1 MKKLALA
8 VLVGAASLGSTA
20 QAECTYESDETVT
33 ILSNSFQAWQVVTRA
48 MGDCAPVEAE
58 LDSEYRTMQATAF
71 DTDPSLYHLG
81 GVANGTIRPLLDNR
95 LIRPLDDLVEKY
107 SDQINP
113 NQLIRIDGEVMAL
126 GMMINAQHLMYRRDI
141 LDDLG
146 LDVPETYDELLA
158 AAEAIRE
165 ADIVRYPLGGTY
177 ASGWDL
183 GQEFVNMY
191 LGFDGEFFDGSQPSV
206 HNEAGVQALEMMAAL
221 TEYMDPEYLVSDSTY
236 VQQQFQRGEIAMA
249 TLWATRASAMND
261 ESESDVVGLVGMAA
275 APAAYEGGRPATT
288 LWWDGI
294 VVARNISD
302 AAAEN
307 AFRVALEGLSPR
319 MVRENNDVA
328 VWLVDGYEPGELA
341 EGAAASADGGAPG
354 YPTRTE
360 FGLMHT
366 ALGNNVADYMT
377 GRRSAEDVLEAIED
391 DYLSAAREQGLL

>member
-8 VLVGAASLGSTA
+8 VLIGTASLGYTA
-20 QAECTYESDETVT
+20 QAECNYESDETVT
-33 ILSNSFQAWQVVTRA
+33 ILSNSFQAWQAVTRA
-48 MGDCAPVEAE
+48 MAECAPVEAE

-71 DTDPSLYHLG
+71 STNPSLYHLG

-95 LIRPLDDLVEKY
+95 LIRPLDDLVGKY

-113 NQLIRIDGEVMAL
+113 NQLVRIDGQVMAL

-141 LDDLG
+141 LEDLG
-146 LDVPETYDELLA
+146 LDVPETYNEVLA
-158 AAEAIRE
+158 ASEAIRE
-165 ADIVRYPLGGTY
+165 EGTLRYPLGGTY
-177 ASGWDL
+177 QSGWNL

-191 LGFDGEFFDGSQPSV
+191 LGFDGEFFDGSQPTV
-206 HNEAGVQALEMMAAL
+206 NNEAGVQALKMMQAL

-249 TLWATRASAMND
+249 NLWATRADAMND
-261 ESESDVVGLVGMAA
+261 ESESEVAGLVGMAA
-275 APAAYEGGRPATT
+275 APAAQEGGHPATT

-294 VVARNISD
+294 VVAQNISD
-302 AAAEN
+302 EAADN

-319 MVRENNDVA
+319 MVSENNEVA

-341 EGAAASADGGAPG
+341 AGAAASADGGAPG

-360 FGLMHT
+360 FGLMHS
-366 ALGNNVADYMT
+366 ALGNNLADFLT
-377 GRRSAEDVLEAIED
+377 GRRSAEAVLEAIEA
-391 DYLSAAREQGLL
+391 DYRIAAEEQGLL